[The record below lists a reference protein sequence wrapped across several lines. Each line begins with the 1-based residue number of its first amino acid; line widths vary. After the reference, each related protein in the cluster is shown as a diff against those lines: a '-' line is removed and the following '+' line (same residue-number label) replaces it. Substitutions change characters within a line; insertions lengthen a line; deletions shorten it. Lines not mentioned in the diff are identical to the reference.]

1 MTVTNIA
8 TPRQTAPALRVQRFQ
23 AATIGDAARAVE
35 QALAQHNGAPETRA
49 RVYVTRARGIWT
61 VRAVSL
67 I

>member
-1 MTVTNIA
+1 MTVTHIA

-23 AATIGDAARAVE
+23 AATVAGAAQALEKARA
-35 QALAQHNGAPETRA
+35 QHQETPA
-49 RVYVTRARGIWT
+49 RFYVTRAAGIWT